1 MTQEHGQDQVQLVER
16 VFELTQAMEHAVNL
30 ADWRHAARL
39 GEERSPLLQS
49 IQANQ
54 QPRSRELVR
63 RIQAIGDAILRD
75 ASRAQSELA
84 SEYRG
89 AMDRAGTVKAY
100 HRAALL

>member
-54 QPRSRELVR
+54 QPRSLELVLGFRQSGTRSCAMR
-63 RIQAIGDAILRD
+63 RAPSPNWPRNIAGQWTV
-75 ASRAQSELA
+75 RA
-84 SEYRG
+84 R
-89 AMDRAGTVKAY
+89 
-100 HRAALL
+100 